1 MRLLKYPRAAELA
14 AVERTLRAAAAGQ
27 GGTILV
33 RGEAGIGKTELI
45 ERALDR
51 TAGLRPL
58 RAVGREF
65 ETELP
70 FIGLHELCQPLLPY
84 LETLPGPQR
93 TALEVAFA
101 MREGAMPDLFRVGLA
116 VLGLLSAAASEQPI
130 VCVVD
135 DAQWLD
141 HASTQALAFVA
152 RRIEHDPIALL
163 FAVRGPGA
171 PDLLDGLPELTLTGL
186 GNEDALALLASRM
199 HTPLD
204 ERIRDQII
212 AEARGN
218 PLALLEL
225 LQNVGTAELAGGFG
239 LPNALPVPAR
249 IEAAYRE
256 RLSALPESTQW
267 LLLLAAAE
275 PLGDPVL
282 LWRAAEQLG
291 IGIEAA
297 DPAEAAGLID
307 MGVRVRFRHPLV
319 RSAIYRAASPDDR
332 RTVHR
337 ALADVIDPLV
347 DPDHRAWH
355 RAQSV
360 LLPDED
366 IAAELERA
374 ADRASARGG
383 LAAAAG
389 FLERATAL
397 TPDPGSRA
405 LRALNAARLK
415 YWAGANEAATGL
427 LAIARTGPGDERHQ
441 ALVELLAVRISITS
455 GPRLKD
461 PAPLLDAARKL
472 ETYDRPMA
480 RQTYVEAFVT
490 AMRAGRLGPPGLL
503 TDTAHQLEE
512 ALEEGS
518 SESSEPPDL
527 LLKALIMRT
536 IDGTMAAIPSLRRA
550 VGAFLSETEQ
560 TDRFHHWV
568 ALAGATAMDLWEH
581 DAWRTLSER
590 QVLLIRRT
598 GVLAALPSA
607 LHYLAYAHVLAGGF
621 QDAEALIAEATTI
634 DPTGNPSGPPFG
646 DLALRAWRGDQ
657 EGTAALVER
666 MIGPARESG
675 EGHSLSV
682 IDGANAVLCN
692 GLGRYDAAFEAA
704 AEVCRY
710 DELGFAAF
718 ISPELIE
725 AAARSGRHRLAK
737 PVLENLTE
745 RTDASGTDLALGLQM
760 YARALL
766 ADGPGAEDLYR
777 KAIDRL
783 ARTRAAAY
791 LARAHLV
798 YGEWLRRAGRRGDA
812 RAQLRIAYEML
823 AGMGAA
829 GFAERA
835 ARELSACGQ
844 RPYRPA
850 APPRD
855 LLTPQELQ
863 IARLVAGGATSKEA
877 AEQLFV
883 SPRTVHAHL
892 RNIFKKLGITS
903 RLQLRDLQLDS
914 PGDPRP
920 DPVSGEGPEGS
931 GDLREPDADATESRR
946 YCR

>member
-1 MRLLKYPRAAELA
+1 MRLWKYSRAAELA
-14 AVERTLRAAAAGQ
+14 AVERTLRAAASGQ
-27 GGTILV
+27 GGTVLI

-51 TAGLRPL
+51 AAGLWRL
-58 RAVGREF
+58 RAGGREF

-70 FIGLHELCQPLLPY
+70 FTGLHDLCRPLLPW

-101 MREGAMPDLFRVGLA
+101 LREGTMPDRFRVGLA
-116 VLGLLSAAASEQPI
+116 VLGLLSAAAREQPI

-141 HASTQALAFVA
+141 HASAQALAFVA

-163 FAVRGPGA
+163 FAVREPGV
-171 PDLLDGLPELTLTGL
+171 PNLLDGLPELALTGL
-186 GNEDALALLASRM
+186 GTEDALELLASQL

-204 ERIRDQII
+204 ERIRDQIM

-225 LQNVGTAELAGGFG
+225 SRSVGTGELAGGFG
-239 LPNALPVPAR
+239 LPKALPVPAR
-249 IEAAYRE
+249 IEATYRE
-256 RLSALPESTQW
+256 RQAALPQDTRW

-291 IGIEAA
+291 VGSEAA
-297 DPAEAAGLID
+297 DPAEAAGLLDI
-307 MGVRVRFRHPLV
+307 GVRVRFRHPLV

-337 ALADVIDPLV
+337 ALAHVIDPLV

-360 LLPDED
+360 LLPNED

-374 ADRASARGG
+374 ADRASGRGG
-383 LAAAAG
+383 VAAAAG

-397 TPDPGSRA
+397 TPDPGRRA
-405 LRALNAARLK
+405 VRALNAAGLK
-415 YWAGANEAATGL
+415 YWAGDNEAATGL
-427 LAIARTGPGDERHQ
+427 LAIGKTGPGDERHQ
-441 ALVELLAVRISITS
+441 ALVELLAARISVNH
-455 GPRLKD
+455 GPRSKD

-472 ETYDRPMA
+472 EAHDRPMA
-480 RQTYVEAFVT
+480 RQTYIGAFVT

-503 TDTAHQLEE
+503 TDTARQLAK
-512 ALEEGS
+512 ALEEGA

-527 LLKALIMRT
+527 LLKALITRAIEGST
-536 IDGTMAAIPSLRRA
+536 AAIPSLRRA

-560 TDRFHHWV
+560 GDDFHHWV

-590 QVLLIRRT
+590 QVRFIRRT
-598 GVLAALPSA
+598 GMLLALPSA
-607 LHYLAYAHVLAGGF
+607 LHYLAYAHVLAGEF
-621 QDAEALIAEATTI
+621 QDAEALIAEAITI
-634 DPTGNPSGPPFG
+634 DPTGNPSGPPFA

-657 EGTAALVER
+657 EGTAALVEQL
-666 MIGPARESG
+666 IGPAREGG

-682 IDGANAVLCN
+682 IDGANAVLYN
-692 GLGRYDAAFEAA
+692 GLGRYDAASEAA
-704 AEVCRY
+704 AEVCRH
-710 DELGFAAF
+710 DELGFSAF

-737 PVLENLTE
+737 PVLENFAE
-745 RTDASGTDLALGLQM
+745 RTEASGTDLAIGLQM

-783 ARTRAAAY
+783 SRTRAAVY

-798 YGEWLRRAGRRGDA
+798 YGEWLRREARRGDA
-812 RAQLRIAYEML
+812 RAQLRIAYEKL
-823 AGMGAA
+823 SGMGAA

-835 ARELSACGQ
+835 ARELSACGE
-844 RPYRPA
+844 RPHRPA

-877 AEQLFV
+877 AEQLFL

-903 RLQLRDLQLDS
+903 RLQLRDLPLDL
-914 PGDPRP
+914 PEEPRP
-920 DPVSGEGPEGS
+920 APDPISGDGPE
-931 GDLREPDADATESRR
+931 EPDAPHQADHFADGG
-946 YCR
+946 